1 MDKKYRG
8 VLKPK
13 AIQTIKKEK
22 NNLIIG
28 DEKYEDNPLI
38 ATFDLDTEGT
48 INNISNANS
57 IVIYSII
64 ALAIVTGI
72 IFIYK
77 KRLKLITNKKS
88 KIWILVKIG

>member
-28 DEKYEDNPLI
+28 DEKYEDIGVKGAKIIKDPINP
-38 ATFDLDTEGT
+38 AKNTRFK
-48 INNISNANS
+48 
-57 IVIYSII
+57 
-64 ALAIVTGI
+64 LASLFKIKAVHRRR
-72 IFIYK
+72 
-77 KRLKLITNKKS
+77 RLSNKKFKDQMVS
-88 KIWILVKIG
+88 I